1 MTKISFFIW
10 WPLKAFLRVQLWI
23 EILEKIYY
31 FKFNKLEN
39 EQLEELQNTV
49 TQKVEETIKSKS
61 ESETDNETKE
71 QILHFSKIKA
81 KLEGNEE
88 TPEIPQI
95 EKLSIETPEAK
106 TEETEAA
113 VIDEPH
119 NEPVNESENTE
130 IAPDTEQDNST
141 SQSEQTGKWIY
152 LNLRVIIFF
161 LKNLKAI
168 KKK

>member
-1 MTKISFFIW
+1 M
-10 WPLKAFLRVQLWI
+10 
-23 EILEKIYY
+23 
-31 FKFNKLEN
+31 
-39 EQLEELQNTV
+39 

-141 SQSEQTGKWIY
+141 SQSEQTGK
-152 LNLRVIIFF
+152 
-161 LKNLKAI
+161 
-168 KKK
+168 